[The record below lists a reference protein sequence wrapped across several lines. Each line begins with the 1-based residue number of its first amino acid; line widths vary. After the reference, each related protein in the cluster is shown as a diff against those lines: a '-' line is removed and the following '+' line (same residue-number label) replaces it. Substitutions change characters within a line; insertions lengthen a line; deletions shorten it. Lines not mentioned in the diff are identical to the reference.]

1 MKKKIILIGAGGHA
15 ESCIDVIKK
24 NKKYQIAGLIGTKSE
39 VGKLVMGH
47 KVIGSDKD
55 LKFFSGKIKY
65 ALIAVGQIKTAKKR
79 KKIYDLLRSLNFKL
93 PVIISPLAYV
103 SEFSK
108 IGDGTIVMHF
118 ALINSKTQIGNNCI
132 INSKALIEHGTSIG
146 NHCHVSTSATINSG
160 VTINDE
166 VFIGSSS
173 CIKQNLKIG
182 TGSLIAMGSRIL
194 KNVQKDKIKF

>member
-39 VGKLVMGH
+39 VGKSILGH

-55 LKFFSGKIKY
+55 LKFLSGKIKY
-65 ALIAVGQIKTAKKR
+65 AIITVGQIKTAEKR
-79 KKIYDLLRSLNFKL
+79 KKIYNLLRTLNFKL

-103 SEFSK
+103 SKFSK

-194 KNVQKDKIKF
+194 KNVPKGKIKF